1 MPKQLKIGITFNEVD
16 SDVYDFLKSKE
27 VNASQLVRK
36 LVERYMITKNI
47 DTSVRDVLNETDEE
61 ANTTK
66 TTAIKENKKIESC
79 EKQQPID
86 NNNINKLKGL
96 AQAYNV

>member
-1 MPKQLKIGITFNEVD
+1 MAKQLKIGITFNEVD

-47 DTSVRDVLNETDEE
+47 NTSVRDVISEAGEEVSVDETTTEEIKKTETDEKQ
-61 ANTTK
+61 TD
-66 TTAIKENKKIESC
+66 INK
-79 EKQQPID
+79 
-86 NNNINKLKGL
+86 NNLNKLKGL
-96 AQAYNV
+96 ADAYSR